1 MRKLIPI
8 LILAC
13 LLVGMA
19 SLACMT
25 TATQPGLPKSQTGL
39 PKSQTGGTPGATLQ
53 SINENEHVDCFEPVC
68 QLAPTAT
75 ATVATTAESDEPA
88 GLPTEPQACLPTE
101 PQAGAVY
108 EIPTA
113 AALCAT
119 VTAIQSL
126 HLRDQPNEQARVLA
140 YLHNGEQVRVIAYL
154 PASRG
159 QAGGNWW
166 KISTTKGTGYANS
179 KYLSLTECRP

>member
-25 TATQPGLPKSQTGL
+25 TIP
-39 PKSQTGGTPGATLQ
+39 GGTFT
-53 SINENEHVDCFEPVC
+53 INENEHVDCFEPVC

-88 GLPTEPQACLPTE
+88 GLPTEPQA
-101 PQAGAVY
+101 GAVY

-126 HLRDQPNEQARVLA
+126 HLRDQPNERARVLA
-140 YLHNGEQVRVIAYL
+140 YLENGEQVRVIAFG
-154 PASRG
+154 P
-159 QAGGNWW
+159 WW
-166 KISTTKGTGYANS
+166 KISTTKGTGYANA
-179 KYLSLTECRP
+179 KYLRLTECQP

>member
-25 TATQPGLPKSQTGL
+25 TIP
-39 PKSQTGGTPGATLQ
+39 GGTFT
-53 SINENEHVDCFEPVC
+53 INENEHVDCFEPIC
-68 QLAPTAT
+68 QLAPTRT
-75 ATVATTAESDEPA
+75 AMEAAGIAETSEPIS
-88 GLPTEPQACLPTE
+88 
-101 PQAGAVY
+101 GAVY
-108 EIPTA
+108 EIPTPA
-113 AALCAT
+113 PLCAT

-126 HLRDQPNEQARVLA
+126 HLRDQPNEQARVKA
-140 YLHNGEQVRVIAYL
+140 YLHNGEQVRVIAY
-154 PASRG
+154 
-159 QAGGNWW
+159 GNWW
-166 KISTTKGTGYANS
+166 KISTTEGTGYANS